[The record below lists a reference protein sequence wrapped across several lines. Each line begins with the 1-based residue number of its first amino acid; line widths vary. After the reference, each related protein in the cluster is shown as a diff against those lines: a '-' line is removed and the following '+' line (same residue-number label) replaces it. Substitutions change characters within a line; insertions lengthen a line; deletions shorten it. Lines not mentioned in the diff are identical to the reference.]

1 MGIAQKKSAIPVH
14 TSLAKLRE
22 ISPACR
28 AFVRM
33 EERAS
38 NVYGL
43 AQRSATSS
51 EEDFR
56 ARIIKGGA

>member
-1 MGIAQKKSAIPVH
+1 
-14 TSLAKLRE
+14 
-22 ISPACR
+22 
-28 AFVRM
+28 M
-33 EERAS
+33 EERPS